1 MATLTVIT
9 PTYTGATFSPA
20 SAAGGGDKF
29 VNTGNELLYI
39 KNGGGS
45 TITLTLD
52 AQPVPGVGLTITDP
66 TVSVT
71 AGQEKIIGP
80 FDPRYFTDS
89 SGFLNLSYSAVTS
102 VTVAVIQKN

>member
-9 PTYTGATFSPA
+9 PTYAGATFSPA
-20 SAAGGGDKF
+20 AAAGGGDKF
-29 VNTGNELLYI
+29 VNTGNQLLYI

-52 AQPVPGVGLTITDP
+52 AQTVNGLTITDP
-66 TVSVT
+66 TITVT
-71 AGQEKIIGP
+71 AGQEKFAGP
-80 FDPRYFTDS
+80 FDPRYFTDN

>member
-1 MATLTVIT
+1 MATLTAIV
-9 PTYTGATFSPA
+9 PTYAGVSLGAT

-29 VNTGNELLYI
+29 VNTGSELLYI

-52 AQPVPGVGLTITDP
+52 AQTVAGLTITGP
-66 TVSVT
+66 TVSVA
-71 AGQEKIIGP
+71 AGAEKIVGP

-102 VTVAVIQKN
+102 VTVAVIQKH

>member
-1 MATLTVIT
+1 MATLTAIV
-9 PTYTGATFSPA
+9 PTYAGVNLGPV
-20 SAAGGGDKF
+20 AAAAGGDKF

-45 TITLTLD
+45 SINLTLD
-52 AQPVPGVGLTITDP
+52 AQAVSGLPITDP
-66 TVSVT
+66 VIAVA
-71 AGQEKIIGP
+71 AGAEKILGP

>member
-9 PTYTGATFSPA
+9 PTYAGAVFSPA
-20 SAAGGGDKF
+20 AAAGGGDKF

-39 KNGGGS
+39 KNGGGGS
-45 TITLTLD
+45 ITLTLD
-52 AQPVPGVGLTITDP
+52 AQTINGLTITDP
-66 TVSVT
+66 TVTVA
-71 AGQEKIIGP
+71 AGVEKIIGP

>member
-9 PTYTGATFSPA
+9 PTYAGAVFSPA
-20 SAAGGGDKF
+20 AAAGGGDKF

-52 AQPVPGVGLTITDP
+52 AQTVAGLTITDP
-66 TVSVT
+66 TVSIT

>member
-9 PTYTGATFSPA
+9 PTYAGATFSPA

-52 AQPVPGVGLTITDP
+52 AQTVAGLTITDP
-66 TVSVT
+66 TVSIT
-71 AGQEKIIGP
+71 AGQEKVIGP

>member
-9 PTYTGATFSPA
+9 PTYAGATFSPA
-20 SAAGGGDKF
+20 AAAGGGDKF

-45 TITLTLD
+45 SINLTLD
-52 AQPVPGVGLTITDP
+52 AQAVAGLPITDP
-66 TVSVT
+66 VIAVA
-71 AGQEKIIGP
+71 AGAEKIVGP
-80 FDPRYFTDS
+80 FDPRYFTDA
-89 SGFLNLSYSAVTS
+89 SGFLNLSYSGVTS

>member
-1 MATLTVIT
+1 MSTVSIFVFRHGQSTFNRDNRLT
-9 PTYTGATFSPA
+9 GFH
-20 SAAGGGDKF
+20 
-29 VNTGNELLYI
+29 N
-39 KNGGGS
+39 
-45 TITLTLD
+45 
-52 AQPVPGVGLTITDP
+52 P
-66 TVSVT
+66 TVSIT